1 MLIHSQISIKY
12 LKKPFKNNKKTQFR
26 VYFNKK
32 ITIIKGM
39 RIFDIIKSEINS
51 DKLKVEEEI
60 ERVINDKTLD
70 TNNKVAIIKNLLKEV
85 AIIES
90 SFEKFKS
97 YIDDDDLSKLE
108 CDSEFFD
115 KLKILNSQIND
126 WRSGWWFKFRK
137 WIAGWFR

>member
-1 MLIHSQISIKY
+1 LT
-12 LKKPFKNNKKTQFR
+12 KPFKNNKKTQFR

-97 YIDDDDLSKLE
+97 YIDDD
-108 CDSEFFD
+108 SELT
-115 KLKILNSQIND
+115 KNK
-126 WRSGWWFKFRK
+126 K
-137 WIAGWFR
+137 